1 MVRGG
6 RAIPPTENSYL
17 FVFVWEFPLLLFL
30 ISNAKPVTWNSDFRT
45 LLGST
50 GEKVSSTEPR
60 TPASN
65 GTDHQP
71 MRTNTS
77 ARGTTFHATNC
88 TSMHLAIYF
97 EPVRN
102 LATHFF

>member
-71 MRTNTS
+71 MLHVHFGSGNHLSRYQLHI
-77 ARGTTFHATNC
+77 HAPC
-88 TSMHLAIYF
+88 DL
-97 EPVRN
+97 
-102 LATHFF
+102 L